1 MNIKDKQEFL
11 AKVSIFAKCKS
22 GDLKALAKTCREMTF
37 SQGEVICKQGE
48 RGSALFLIIL
58 GRAEVLEERADG
70 SVIKLAELGE
80 EAVIGELAVID
91 GEQRSATVVAV
102 QKTMCLVLTTWDL
115 MATVK
120 DRPLIAMDI
129 LKMIIARYRA
139 LADKIRDVP
148 VEHA

>member
-1 MNIKDKQEFL
+1 MNVKDKQDFL

-22 GDLKALAKTCREMTF
+22 GDLKALAKSCQEMTF
-37 SQGEVICKQGE
+37 APGEVICKQGD

-58 GRAEVLEERADG
+58 GRADVLEERMDG

-91 GEQRSATVVAV
+91 GEQRSATVVAS
-102 QKTMCLVLTTWDL
+102 QKTTCIVLTTWDL
-115 MATVK
+115 MATIK

-139 LADKIRDVP
+139 LTGKLRDLP
-148 VEHA
+148 VVQ